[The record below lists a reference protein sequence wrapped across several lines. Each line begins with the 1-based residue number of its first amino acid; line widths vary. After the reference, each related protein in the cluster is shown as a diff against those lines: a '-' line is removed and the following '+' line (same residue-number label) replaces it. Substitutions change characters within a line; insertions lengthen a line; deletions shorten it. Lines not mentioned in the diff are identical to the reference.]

1 MKPAVSVISFLF
13 GVLFILLGIVGEYIG
28 RILVEVR
35 QRPRYLVADQAG
47 INHLVRDRQ
56 PDSRQ

>member
-1 MKPAVSVISFLF
+1 LF

-35 QRPRYLVADQAG
+35 QRPRYLIAEQAG
-47 INHLVRDRQ
+47 MNNFVRDKQVTTERL
-56 PDSRQ
+56 